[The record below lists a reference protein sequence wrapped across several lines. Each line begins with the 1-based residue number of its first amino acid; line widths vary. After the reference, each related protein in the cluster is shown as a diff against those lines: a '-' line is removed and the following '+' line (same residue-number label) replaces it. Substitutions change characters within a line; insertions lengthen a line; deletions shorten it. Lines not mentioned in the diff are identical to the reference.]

1 MDNVVLTSASQ
12 ISPKS
17 GSPLSSQI
25 IPSVTVEPVTIPII
39 ESHVENPLESI
50 EQTNIDG
57 NFQARMDI
65 NYQAHDVALETA
77 KTNGH
82 EQTNGLKLEQHHKL
96 DIDDGYEHPDKMKS
110 CCIMLNKLF
119 LALAIVCFALFL
131 CAIAFIVTNRGVAY
145 ISPNTNNVFGISDT
159 YDIQDSLTQSEQLI
173 NDTYFNLTHR
183 YTGGVMVVLSRR
195 GASINDILIPYMDS
209 NGIKQY
215 RSIVVKGKHYGSIR
229 FGFDNGIDSMNM
241 DNQLPLNYPFL
252 NAYNNDWLMYGDKSK
267 PYRIRFVNDFM
278 EIIYEFSSSNMN
290 EFMMTTIVSP
300 ILYEQIIADPTNN
313 IYFNLRGYG
322 NLSTHYLNL
331 TSSTPINI
339 ETSEILSKNQLIQ
352 GQYVDQLTD
361 VKGYFYKVDRA
372 GIGKNLIATLT
383 ENETK
388 TKLNI
393 YADHSGII
401 IDSSGIGLSDPNITI
416 FDMYGIRISPRQS
429 PVVQIMSIYGPT
441 LVAYP
446 SQAIHTTWWQ
456 FEY

>member
-17 GSPLSSQI
+17 GSPLNSQP
-25 IPSVTVEPVTIPII
+25 IPSVTVESITTSTI
-39 ESHVENPLESI
+39 ESLVEIPLESV

-57 NFQARMDI
+57 NFQARLDV
-65 NYQAHDVALETA
+65 NYQAHDVALATA

-82 EQTNGLKLEQHHKL
+82 EQINGLKFEQHHKM

-145 ISPNTNNVFGISDT
+145 SNPNVNNVFGISDT
-159 YDIQDSLTQSEQLI
+159 YDTQESLTSSDQLI

-183 YTGGVMVVLSRR
+183 YTGGIIVVLSRR
-195 GASINDILIPYMDS
+195 GASINDILIPYTDS

-215 RSIVVKGKHYGSIR
+215 RSIIVKGTRYGSIR
-229 FGFDNGIDSMNM
+229 FDFDKENDSINLN
-241 DNQLPLNYPFL
+241 NQLPLNYPFL
-252 NAYNNDWLMYGDKSK
+252 NYYNDDWLMYGDKNN
-267 PYRIRFVNDFM
+267 PYHIRFVNDLI

-300 ILYEQIIADPTNN
+300 KLHEQIVADPTNN

-331 TSSTPINI
+331 SSSTPIHI
-339 ETSEILSKNQLIQ
+339 ETTEQMQKNQLIE

-361 VKGYFYKVDRA
+361 INNYFYKLDRV
-372 GIGKNLIATLT
+372 GIGKNFIATLM

-393 YADHSGII
+393 FADHSGIT
-401 IDSSGIGLSDPNITI
+401 IDPFIVGSSDRNITI
-416 FDMYGIRISPRQS
+416 PDMYGIRISPRQS
-429 PVVQIMSIYGPT
+429 PVFQTMSIYGPT
-441 LVAYP
+441 IVVYP